1 MSFSSLSPSEFL
13 EQRTTKVVLD
23 VRSPGE
29 YAKAHILDAINL
41 PLFTDEERALVGT
54 TYTRQGHD
62 IAVELGLQLVGPKLH
77 KFVKKARKLSNGSD
91 MIIHCWRGGMRSAS
105 MAWLMDTAGFNVAT
119 LRGGYKAYRKLCQ
132 DCFEMPWRLYVL
144 SGATGS
150 GKTEVLQHLKRL
162 GEQVVDL
169 EGLANHKGS
178 AFGALGQ
185 NPQPSTEMFENLLF
199 EELSNLDPRRP
210 IWVEDESVSIGSV
223 FIPSSFFKRMMLS
236 PVLLMRVPKEIRVE
250 RLVKEYGLFS
260 KEQLLG
266 CIYKIEKRLG
276 GDAVKA
282 CVEAIEAC
290 ELHIVAELTLHYYDK
305 SYSFSLERRN
315 PTKLHYLN
323 TTTSDMAAN
332 AVQLKIEAL
341 EVNFEE

>member
-1 MSFSSLSPSEFL
+1 MGFTTLSSNEFL
-13 EQRTTKVVLD
+13 EQRRSKVILD

-29 YAKAHILDAINL
+29 YDKAHIPFAINL
-41 PLFTDEERALVGT
+41 PLFTNEERALVGT

-77 KFVKKARKLSNGSD
+77 KYVKTARKVTNGSD
-91 MIIHCWRGGMRSAS
+91 PIVHCWRGGMRSAS
-105 MAWLMDTAGFNVAT
+105 MAWLLDTAGFNVTT
-119 LRGGYKAYRKLCQ
+119 LRGGYKTYRKLCQ
-132 DCFEMPWRLYVL
+132 DSFEMPWRLFVL

-150 GKTEVLQHLKRL
+150 GKTEVLHHLKRR

-185 NPQPSTEMFENLLF
+185 MPQPSTEMFENLLF
-199 EELSNLDPRRP
+199 EELVKLDPLRP

-223 FIPSSFFKRMMLS
+223 FIPNSFFKRMGLS
-236 PVLLMRVPKEIRVE
+236 PVMLMNVSKEIRMK
-250 RLVKEYGLFS
+250 RLVNEYGSFS

-266 CIYKIEKRLG
+266 CVQKIEKRLG

-282 CVEAIEAC
+282 CVEAIESGN
-290 ELHIVAELTLHYYDK
+290 LSTVADLTLRYYDK
-305 SYSFSLERRN
+305 SYTFSLERRL
-315 PTKLHYLN
+315 PAQLHRVE
-323 TTTSDMAAN
+323 TTSDDMDAN
-332 AVQLKIEAL
+332 AILLL
-341 EVNFEE
+341 EQAQAVKFEE